1 MSTQIRP
8 GKQLAPHRAPSEDD
22 GRATFLGDAFGM
34 AKMTEHRP
42 TLPHILLE
50 SIKEQRAVLVFG
62 AGASKECR
70 NTFGEAPP
78 DANQLRDHLAKKFLG
93 TEIETRD
100 LATVAEMAIS
110 NGAGEAL
117 VFEEVAR
124 MMKEYGSSEAHI
136 KITEFRWRGIATTN
150 YDTLIEKAYAK
161 SSNKKQTCIPFVKD
175 NEPYDERLRSE
186 ISPVPLLK
194 LHGCL
199 EHRLDRDI
207 PLVLSH
213 EHYHRY
219 KANRSHLFERLRH
232 WAQHS
237 VLIFIGYRLAD
248 THIRSLIY
256 DIDPGRRPEWYIV
269 TPGAD
274 EHDRKFYSSKSI
286 EIIEATFGA
295 FAKSLDTQIPEIFR
309 LLARP
314 EDASTA
320 PYTRHFRSFDAA
332 SDTLRRSLE
341 VDLEY
346 VHAAIPFSEA
356 DPLKFYAGYDLGWGG
371 IIKQYD
377 FTRKSGERLL
387 YDALDETKAKPRRFL
402 LLQGSAGSGKT
413 IALKRAA
420 YNAAQALDQLVLWL
434 RASGKPRAE
443 VFEELYGLTGKT
455 AVLVVDHIS
464 LHVDEVHQLLARL
477 EAKNVPLIIIASER
491 EAEWGTYCKRL
502 EADYPPEL
510 YTLGRLSERE
520 AEDLVDLLDRHKSLG
535 MLATRSGP
543 ERVALFLDG
552 SRSDRQLLVALHEL
566 TQGKPFETIIQ
577 EEYERILPE
586 AARRLYLDIAS
597 MHQFSVMARA
607 GAVSRISGIRFEDF
621 ERDFFEPLRDIVRV
635 CTDPFTGDR
644 GYETRHSHVSRIVF
658 GTSCS
663 LDIEKAEQF
672 SRIITGLDAGYSSD
686 KRILEGICKGRA
698 LALQFSDIEY
708 ARDVFEAAFV
718 AAPESAFLYQQA
730 AILEYVHDAGSLDK
744 AEELA
749 TTARSI
755 DSTNHIYLHTLAEV
769 ARRKA
774 NQTSSRVRAEQLRS
788 QSRAYLNE
796 IWVKND
802 SRKDLTLCNLLVDE
816 SVEMLRWM
824 SDEAKD
830 HEIVEFDAKVDDAI
844 VRLRRARQDFPG
856 EAEFS
861 AVEARLWQKLGD
873 SELAQKALE
882 RAVLARPRNS
892 GVFSRL
898 AKLQRTTKGIDDS
911 ITTLDQALE
920 RFPGDKGIHLQLALT
935 KLELSDP
942 NIGEVEHHLRS
953 SFGAGDH
960 NFDAKFYL
968 GEFLFWQGRVDEAR
982 SVFDDI
988 DKRASAGFRTSAPA
1002 SEDQVTSRLSNYVG
1016 SVESRKERFF
1026 FIRSGVY
1033 PTSIFAH
1040 LTSLK
1045 DLPYEDLE
1053 VGAVVGFRLRF
1064 TRKGPVAVAVRC
1076 GSGT

>member
-1 MSTQIRP
+1 M
-8 GKQLAPHRAPSEDD
+8 
-22 GRATFLGDAFGM
+22 GR
-34 AKMTEHRP
+34 KTEHLP
-42 TLPHILLE
+42 TLPHILIE

-70 NTFGEAPP
+70 TAFGEAPP
-78 DANQLRDHLAKKFLG
+78 DANQLRDYLAKKFLG
-93 TEIETRD
+93 TEKESRD

-110 NGAGEAL
+110 NGAGEVL
-117 VFEEVAR
+117 VFEEIANL
-124 MMKEYGSSEAHI
+124 MKAYSPSEAHI
-136 KITEFRWRGIATTN
+136 LMTEFRWRGIATTN
-150 YDTLIEKAYAK
+150 YDTLIEKAYAA

-175 NEPYDERLRSE
+175 IEPYDERLRSE

-207 PLVLSH
+207 PLILSH

-256 DIDPGRRPEWYIV
+256 DIDPRRRPEWYVV

-274 EHDRKFYSSKSI
+274 EHDRKFYSSKGI

-295 FAKSLDTQIPEIFR
+295 FAKALDAQVPDIFR

-320 PYTRHFRSFDAA
+320 PYARHFRSEDAA

-356 DPLKFYAGYDLGWGG
+356 DPRKFYAGYELGWSG
-371 IIKQYD
+371 IVRQYD
-377 FTRKSGERLL
+377 FTRKSGEKLL
-387 YDALDETKAKPRRFL
+387 YDALDETKSRPRRFL

-434 RASGKPRAE
+434 RATGKPRAE
-443 VFEELYGLTGKT
+443 VFEELYGLTGRT
-455 AVLVVDHIS
+455 VVLVVDHIS

-535 MLATRSGP
+535 MLASKSRA
-543 ERVALFLDG
+543 ERAALFLDE

-577 EEYERILPE
+577 EEYKRILPD
-586 AARRLYLDIAS
+586 AARRLYLDIAT
-597 MHQFSVMARA
+597 MHQFGVMARA
-607 GAVSRISGIRFEDF
+607 GVVSRTSGIRFEDF

-658 GTSCS
+658 GTACS
-663 LDIEKAEQF
+663 SDFEKAEQF

-698 LALQFSDIEY
+698 LATQFSDIEH

-730 AILEYVHDAGSLDK
+730 AILEYIHDAGSMDK

-749 TTARSI
+749 ETARSI
-755 DSTNHIYLHTLAEV
+755 DFTNHIYLHTLAEV

-774 NQTSSRVRAEQLRS
+774 NQTASRVRAEQLRS

-802 SRKDLTLCNLLVDE
+802 SRKNLTFCNLLVDE
-816 SVEMLRWM
+816 AVELLRGI
-824 SDEAKD
+824 SEQAKD
-830 HEIVEFDAKVDDAI
+830 HEIVEFDTKVDDAI
-844 VRLRRARQDFPG
+844 ARLRRARQDFPG

-861 AVEARLWQKLGD
+861 AVEGRLWQKLGE
-873 SELAQKALE
+873 SELALKALE
-882 RAVLARPRNS
+882 RAVSARPRNP

-898 AKLQRTTKGIDDS
+898 AKLQRTTKGVDDS
-911 ITTLDQALE
+911 IATLGQALE
-920 RFPGDKGIHLQLALT
+920 RFPGDKNIHLQLALT
-935 KLELSDP
+935 KLELEDP
-942 NIGEVEHHLRS
+942 NALEIEHHLRS
-953 SFGAGDH
+953 SFSAGDH

-968 GEFLFWQGRVDEAR
+968 GEFLFWQGRVDDAR
-982 SVFDDI
+982 PVFDDI
-988 DKRASAGFRTSAPA
+988 NKKAPTGFRVSAPA
-1002 SEDQVTSRLSNYVG
+1002 SEDQITSRLSEYMG
-1016 SVESRKERFF
+1016 SVEGRKERFF
-1026 FIRSGVY
+1026 FIRTGVY
-1033 PTSIFAH
+1033 PTPIFAH
-1040 LTSLK
+1040 ISSLK
-1045 DLPYEDLE
+1045 DMLFEDLE
-1053 VGAVVGFRLRF
+1053 VGDVVGFRLRF
-1064 TRKGPVAVAVRC
+1064 TRKGPVAVEVRC
-1076 GSGT
+1076 TSGA